1 MSAKGVVL
9 VLALALGTGVAFAQT
24 TGGLRGTV
32 KDAQGGLLPGV
43 TITATSPDA
52 IAAAVA
58 ITEADGSYRLLNLP
72 PGTYTITAELAG
84 FAMFKRESILVRTG
98 ATFQVDVTM
107 QIGAL
112 EETITVAGESPM
124 IEVSKPSNVLNIDG
138 EFQKQMPLAARKNW
152 TDFLEITPGV
162 HSRPFDDGSGR
173 MVYFGHATE
182 HFAHVT
188 NLEGMQAGNYN
199 DFQLTYVQM
208 GSDMIQDIQTKTGG
222 VDASTPMGTG
232 LAINVITKSGGNVF
246 RGTAGYAYQPLE
258 SGLNGDNST
267 AETVFKLPSEI
278 LQYST
283 CPNGE
288 CVSTGGVPVRA
299 GVKQFD
305 GSFGGPIKR
314 DKVWFFGSF
323 RWSDVETAISRIDK
337 QVQDIQGFFPDATL
351 FDVVFD

>member
-208 GSDMIQDIQTKTGG
+208 GSDMIQDI
-222 VDASTPMGTG
+222 
-232 LAINVITKSGGNVF
+232 
-246 RGTAGYAYQPLE
+246 
-258 SGLNGDNST
+258 
-267 AETVFKLPSEI
+267 
-278 LQYST
+278 
-283 CPNGE
+283 
-288 CVSTGGVPVRA
+288 
-299 GVKQFD
+299 
-305 GSFGGPIKR
+305 
-314 DKVWFFGSF
+314 
-323 RWSDVETAISRIDK
+323 
-337 QVQDIQGFFPDATL
+337 
-351 FDVVFD
+351 